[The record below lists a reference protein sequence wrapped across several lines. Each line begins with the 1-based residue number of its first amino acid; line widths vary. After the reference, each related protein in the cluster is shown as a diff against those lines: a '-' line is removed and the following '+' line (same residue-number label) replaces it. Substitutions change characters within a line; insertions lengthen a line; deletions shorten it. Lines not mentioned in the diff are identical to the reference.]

1 MTPHAH
7 YPLRSRDLDGTC
19 VGRVC
24 SSGAI
29 LLLLPAGNSRQLW
42 ATLGICGQL
51 WAKVGNSRQLWAT
64 IGNCGQQWAV
74 VGNCG
79 QGCMYYLHPE
89 RPCFHKCREMY
100 AIVCKVLNVC
110 NCVQP
115 IASSSTNK
123 QTNKNLRCG
132 NRKGLLGRNDQ
143 THHRMGPKTMES
155 IPPSKRNTQA
165 DIQLRTRQTNHQQ
178 ETDGCSQIKHN
189 PEHQP
194 SRMSRKS
201 TAYVPPKT
209 ASTPTKANTQTCSYL
224 DFNQFLIRRITR
236 NICLRLRIKQIQIL
250 TCREQDIR

>member
-1 MTPHAH
+1 MVLGWVTKAGGLCWGI
-7 YPLRSRDLDGTC
+7 YVSDLVLLRVSREAMVRVGVLFYGLDTVTAEARPSQC
-19 VGRVC
+19 QKVP
-24 SSGAI
+24 SI
-29 LLLLPAGNSRQLW
+29 LLVGWGVDQLQPAR
-42 ATLGICGQL
+42 
-51 WAKVGNSRQLWAT
+51 
-64 IGNCGQQWAV
+64 
-74 VGNCG
+74 
-79 QGCMYYLHPE
+79 
-89 RPCFHKCREMY
+89 
-100 AIVCKVLNVC
+100 
-110 NCVQP
+110 
-115 IASSSTNK
+115 NK

-178 ETDGCSQIKHN
+178 ETDGCIQIKHN

-194 SRMSRKS
+194 SRMSSKS

>member
-1 MTPHAH
+1 MRLIINYCGDTPQTSA
-7 YPLRSRDLDGTC
+7 LRMRKEGRKPTPSMDTQMMATKTKTQETYQHTMRQSTGIKRRDNAQNMCT
-19 VGRVC
+19 
-24 SSGAI
+24 
-29 LLLLPAGNSRQLW
+29 N
-42 ATLGICGQL
+42 
-51 WAKVGNSRQLWAT
+51 N
-64 IGNCGQQWAV
+64 
-74 VGNCG
+74 
-79 QGCMYYLHPE
+79 PE
-89 RPCFHKCREMY
+89 
-100 AIVCKVLNVC
+100 
-110 NCVQP
+110 
-115 IASSSTNK
+115 

-178 ETDGCSQIKHN
+178 ETDGCIQIKHN

-194 SRMSRKS
+194 SRMSSKS

>member
-1 MTPHAH
+1 MDNTPTPHVHAPGWTDNSLVGVQLFIH
-7 YPLRSRDLDGTC
+7 VQGKRNCHTTGGCRRMKSAAICSRLRSTVPKDPHGHT
-19 VGRVC
+19 
-24 SSGAI
+24 
-29 LLLLPAGNSRQLW
+29 W
-42 ATLGICGQL
+42 TLKQ
-51 WAKVGNSRQLWAT
+51 A
-64 IGNCGQQWAV
+64 
-74 VGNCG
+74 
-79 QGCMYYLHPE
+79 
-89 RPCFHKCREMY
+89 
-100 AIVCKVLNVC
+100 
-110 NCVQP
+110 
-115 IASSSTNK
+115 K

-178 ETDGCSQIKHN
+178 ETDGCIQIKHN

-194 SRMSRKS
+194 SRMSSKS

>member
-1 MTPHAH
+1 MVLKSE
-7 YPLRSRDLDGTC
+7 YPALHTRYTEHIQRLSQVVKKKKKG
-19 VGRVC
+19 
-24 SSGAI
+24 GARNG
-29 LLLLPAGNSRQLW
+29 A
-42 ATLGICGQL
+42 
-51 WAKVGNSRQLWAT
+51 
-64 IGNCGQQWAV
+64 
-74 VGNCG
+74 
-79 QGCMYYLHPE
+79 
-89 RPCFHKCREMY
+89 
-100 AIVCKVLNVC
+100 
-110 NCVQP
+110 
-115 IASSSTNK
+115 K

-178 ETDGCSQIKHN
+178 ETDGCIQIKHN

-194 SRMSRKS
+194 SRMSSKS

>member
-1 MTPHAH
+1 MC
-7 YPLRSRDLDGTC
+7 LRGLFSFQGMGFVRAINPYMDILDF
-19 VGRVC
+19 V
-24 SSGAI
+24 
-29 LLLLPAGNSRQLW
+29 Q
-42 ATLGICGQL
+42 
-51 WAKVGNSRQLWAT
+51 AKT
-64 IGNCGQQWAV
+64 
-74 VGNCG
+74 
-79 QGCMYYLHPE
+79 QGC
-89 RPCFHKCREMY
+89 
-100 AIVCKVLNVC
+100 
-110 NCVQP
+110 
-115 IASSSTNK
+115 K

-178 ETDGCSQIKHN
+178 ETDGCIQIKHN

-194 SRMSRKS
+194 SRMSSKS

>member
-1 MTPHAH
+1 MRRQPYQTTRLPTSPEGH
-7 YPLRSRDLDGTC
+7 PI
-19 VGRVC
+19 
-24 SSGAI
+24 GANE
-29 LLLLPAGNSRQLW
+29 GSY
-42 ATLGICGQL
+42 GQ
-51 WAKVGNSRQLWAT
+51 
-64 IGNCGQQWAV
+64 
-74 VGNCG
+74 
-79 QGCMYYLHPE
+79 
-89 RPCFHKCREMY
+89 
-100 AIVCKVLNVC
+100 
-110 NCVQP
+110 
-115 IASSSTNK
+115 NK

-165 DIQLRTRQTNHQQ
+165 DIQLRTQQTNHQQ
-178 ETDGCSQIKHN
+178 ETDGCIQIKHN

-194 SRMSRKS
+194 SRMSSKS

>member
-1 MTPHAH
+1 MQFLGPTTDYNRLQITKWPHK
-7 YPLRSRDLDGTC
+7 G
-19 VGRVC
+19 
-24 SSGAI
+24 GARNG
-29 LLLLPAGNSRQLW
+29 AK
-42 ATLGICGQL
+42 LGSMGIIHHARL
-51 WAKVGNSRQLWAT
+51 IN
-64 IGNCGQQWAV
+64 III
-74 VGNCG
+74 
-79 QGCMYYLHPE
+79 
-89 RPCFHKCREMY
+89 
-100 AIVCKVLNVC
+100 IVRRKRINL
-110 NCVQP
+110 
-115 IASSSTNK
+115 INK
-123 QTNKNLRCG
+123 KTNKNLRCG

-178 ETDGCSQIKHN
+178 ETDGCIQIKHN

-194 SRMSRKS
+194 SRMSSKS